1 MNNKSIK
8 KTINQTQRAKRTRSK
23 LFGTSTRPRLSV
35 FRSNKYIY
43 AQLINDTDAK
53 TLTSASTVK
62 AKEKNN
68 IEAATKA
75 GEAIAAYALKNK
87 IKQAIFDRGS
97 YKYHGQVKAVA
108 EGAKSAG
115 LII

>member
-1 MNNKSIK
+1 MDNKSIK
-8 KTINQTQRAKRTRSK
+8 KSANKLGRAKRTRSK
-23 LFGTSTRPRLSV
+23 IFGTSKIPRLSV

-53 TLTSASTVK
+53 TLVSASSLKMK
-62 AKEKNN
+62 AKNN

-87 IKQAIFDRGS
+87 IDQAVFDRGS
-97 YKYHGQVKAVA
+97 HKYHGQVKAVA
-108 EGAKSAG
+108 EGARSAG
-115 LII
+115 LKI

>member
-1 MNNKSIK
+1 MNSKSLKRVVNKTK
-8 KTINQTQRAKRTRSK
+8 RAKRTRSK
-23 LFGTSTRPRLSV
+23 LFGTSVRPRLSV

-53 TLTSASTVK
+53 TLASASTVK
-62 AKEKNN
+62 TQEKII
-68 IEAATKA
+68 IEAATKV
-75 GEAIAAYALKNK
+75 GEAIAVYALENK
-87 IKQAIFDRGS
+87 IKEVIFDKGS

-115 LII
+115 LKI